1 MGNNRAGNKRLAI
14 VGGGAAGFFCAV
26 NAAEQ
31 HPDLDIVLLE
41 KSSRFLSKVAV
52 SGGGRCNV
60 TQACSSI
67 SEMLKAY
74 PRGSRFL
81 KKAFYQFFT
90 NDTVDWFQRHGVT
103 LKTEPDGRMFPI
115 TNTSETVMQ
124 CLLHQ
129 ARDLGVQLLQNKA
142 VQNLKRAGDAFEI
155 VLKDDGII
163 PADYVCI
170 ACGGLPKL
178 SQYDLFKDLAL
189 SVVPPVPSLFTF
201 NLPQHPI
208 RALMGVSVPET
219 EIKLVQSQSKLKT
232 TGPLLITHWGLSG
245 PVVLKLSAVAARLA
259 AEKNYRLGI
268 QVNWLPEYNEE
279 HLRQMLIQYRQQHG
293 AAKVA
298 GKNPFGLPARLWQF
312 FMTCAEIADVT
323 HWADLPAKAQNRL
336 TKILCAHEMTV
347 SGKTTFKEEFVTAG
361 GISLD
366 EIDPQ
371 TMMCKKHP
379 GLFFAGEILD
389 IDGITGGY
397 NFQNAWTTGFIA
409 AKNIKSPR

>member
-1 MGNNRAGNKRLAI
+1 MDNKFSAKKKLVV

-26 NAAEQ
+26 NAAEMY
-31 HPDLDIVLLE
+31 PGLDIVLLE
-41 KSSRFLSKVAV
+41 KSSKFLAKVAV

-90 NDTVDWFQRHGVT
+90 NDTIDWFERHGVA
-103 LKTEPDGRMFPI
+103 LKTEADGRMFPK
-115 TNTSETVMQ
+115 TNTSETVVQ
-124 CLLHQ
+124 CLLNQ
-129 ARDLGVQLLQNKA
+129 ARGLGVRLQSNTA
-142 VQNLKRAGDAFEI
+142 VQNLRRVGNGFEI
-155 VLKDDGII
+155 VVGKGEVI
-163 PADYVCI
+163 PADYVCM
-170 ACGGLPKL
+170 ACGGFPKL
-178 SQYDLFKDLAL
+178 NQYDLFKELAL

-201 NLPQHPI
+201 NLPHHPI
-208 RALMGVSVPET
+208 RSLMGVSVPDAEV
-219 EIKLVQSQSKLKT
+219 KLAQSKLKAH
-232 TGPLLITHWGLSG
+232 GPVLITHWGLSG
-245 PVVLKLSAVAARLA
+245 PAVLRLSALAARMVAAD
-259 AEKNYRLGI
+259 NYRFAI
-268 QVNWLPEYNEE
+268 QINWLPELNEE

-298 GKNPFGLPARLWQF
+298 GKNPFSLPARLWQF
-312 FMTCAEIADVT
+312 FMGIAEIDEAIN
-323 HWADLPAKAQNRL
+323 WADMPAKAQNRL
-336 TKILCAHEMTV
+336 TKILCAYEIEV
-347 SGKTTFKEEFVTAG
+347 NGKTTFKEEFVTAG
-361 GISLD
+361 GIALE

-389 IDGITGGY
+389 IDGVTGGY

-409 AKNIKSPR
+409 ARHIVD

>member
-1 MGNNRAGNKRLAI
+1 MGSNLVAKKKLVV

-26 NAAEQ
+26 NAAELY
-31 HPDLDIVLLE
+31 PDLEVVLLE
-41 KSSRFLSKVAV
+41 KSSKFLSKVAV

-90 NDTVDWFQRHGVT
+90 NDTIDWFQRHGVV
-103 LKTEPDGRMFPI
+103 LKTEPDGRMFPVS
-115 TNTSETVMQ
+115 NSSDTVIR
-124 CLLHQ
+124 CLLSQ
-129 ARDLGVQLLQNKA
+129 AQRFGVRLMQNKA
-142 VQNLKRAGDAFEI
+142 VQNLKRVGDAFEI
-155 VLKDDGII
+155 VLKDNEVI
-163 PADYVCI
+163 PADYVCM
-170 ACGGLPKL
+170 ACGGFPKM
-178 SQYDLFKDLAL
+178 SQYDLFKELAL

-208 RALMGVSVPET
+208 RDLMGVSVPEV
-219 EIKLVQSQSKLKT
+219 EIKLVQSKLSS
-232 TGPLLITHWGLSG
+232 TGPLLMTHWGLSG
-245 PVVLKLSAVAARLA
+245 PAVLKLSALGARLA
-259 AEKNYRLGI
+259 AEKNYRFGI

-312 FMTCAEIADVT
+312 FMACAEIANSM

-336 TKILCAHEMTV
+336 TKILCAYEITV

-397 NFQNAWTTGFIA
+397 NFQNAWTTGYIA
-409 AKNIKSPR
+409 AKSIKS